1 MDAELPSPLPTLSRR
16 GFLCA
21 AAGAAGVTAALAE
34 AAAPAE
40 LMPPVWQ
47 QTSERKLRIGVV
59 GGGFGLSFHWHEH
72 PNCVVAAVSDLIPE
86 RCQALQQRYGC
97 TTAYPSLEELVKDA
111 KVEAVA
117 IFTGAP
123 DHARHVLL
131 CLEHGKHVISAV
143 PACLTL
149 EEAAAMKAKKEQT
162 GLTYMMA
169 ETSYYRPHTMLAR
182 RLFRD
187 GALGELVYCEAEYYH
202 PWQPGSAERHNLAF
216 RNGERTWRYGLPP
229 MLYPTHSTAFLVGV
243 TGERLTRVSCVGH
256 RPEGDDMYG
265 PEANV
270 YKNPFDAGMGMFLTS
285 AGHPFR
291 CNVSWNIHAHGER
304 AQWFGTK
311 GALYSDGSGGQP
323 TSVQVVGRNGAA
335 LPDFMVALPPA
346 LRVDSGHGGSHPF
359 LTHEFVMALLQER
372 APAIDLYE
380 ALAYTVPGIVAHQSS
395 FRDGEQL
402 PIPSFDRA

>member
-1 MDAELPSPLPTLSRR
+1 MNDAIPLPPEAQSRR
-16 GFLCA
+16 TFLRA
-21 AAGAAGVTAALAE
+21 TVGALGLSATLAE
-34 AAAPAE
+34 AAALRE
-40 LMPPVWQ
+40 TFLPVWQ
-47 QTSERKLRIGVV
+47 PTSERKLRLGVV

-72 PNCVVAAVSDLIPE
+72 PNCVVEAVSDLIPA
-86 RCQALQQRYGC
+86 RCQALQQRYSC
-97 TTAYPSLEELVKDA
+97 SKPYPSLEELVKDP

-131 CLEHGKHVISAV
+131 CFEHGKHVISAV

-149 EEAAAMKAKKEQT
+149 AEAAAMKAKKEQT

-169 ETSYYRPHTMLAR
+169 ETSYYRPHTILAR
-182 RLFRD
+182 HLFRD
-187 GALGELVYCEAEYYH
+187 GAFGEMVYCEAEYYH
-202 PWQPGSAERHNLAF
+202 PMQAGSAERHNLAF
-216 RNGERTWRYGLPP
+216 RNGQRTWRYGLPP

-243 TGERLTRVSCVGH
+243 TGERLVKVSCLGH
-256 RPEGDDMYG
+256 RPEGDDVYG

-270 YKNPFDAGMGMFLTS
+270 YKNPFDAGMAMFLTD

-304 AQWFGTK
+304 AQWFGSQ

-323 TSVQVVGRNGAA
+323 TAIQVAGRATA
-335 LPDFMVALPPA
+335 SLPDFKAALPPA
-346 LRVDSGHGGSHPF
+346 LRVDSGHGGSHPY
-359 LTHEFVMALLQER
+359 LTHEFVMALIQER

-395 FRDGEQL
+395 LKDGEQL
-402 PIPSFDRA
+402 PVPGFDPA